1 MPDHRFQ
8 TQFSLEQAA
17 SAAPTLAALREQ
29 NRESQ
34 WGLEQIQHL
43 IPAAL
48 RRQVQAGPIHETEWC
63 MLVSSAAAS
72 TKLRQLLPILPQPL
86 THQGARISNIRLK
99 VQTPQR

>member
-29 NRESQ
+29 IRESQ
-34 WGLEQIQHL
+34 WCLEQIQHL

-72 TKLRQLLPILPQPL
+72 TKLRQLLPALQETL
-86 THQGARISNIRLK
+86 THQGARISNIRIK
-99 VQTPQR
+99 VQAPQR